1 MSETAQSPEGPGP
14 VTAGDGAP
22 TPDAAPPA
30 PAVVVRGE
38 ATPEELAALV
48 AVLSAVSG
56 GEDDAASDGTASTWA
71 AHSAAMRRPVGHGPG
86 AWRTS
91 LRR

>member
-1 MSETAQSPEGPGP
+1 MSAQAPGPTEPGP
-14 VTAGDGAP
+14 VTTDAGP
-22 TPDAAPPA
+22 
-30 PAVVVRGE
+30 PAVVVRGH
-38 ATPEELAALV
+38 ATPEEVAALV

-56 GEDDAASDGTASTWA
+56 GDDDAASDGTASTWA

-91 LRR
+91 LRP

>member
-1 MSETAQSPEGPGP
+1 MTSSPAQSPPGP
-14 VTAGDGAP
+14 R
-22 TPDAAPPA
+22 PA
-30 PAVVVRGE
+30 IVVRGD

-56 GEDDAASDGTASTWA
+56 GDGDGDGDGETASDDTGSTWA

-86 AWRTS
+86 AWRTA
-91 LRR
+91 LRP

>member
-1 MSETAQSPEGPGP
+1 MTTADAS
-14 VTAGDGAP
+14 AP
-22 TPDAAPPA
+22 TPGPASAPP
-30 PAVVVRGE
+30 VVVVHGD

-48 AVLSAVSG
+48 VVLTAASG
-56 GEDDAASDGTASTWA
+56 GDDDAADGTASTWA

-91 LRR
+91 LRP